1 MEEVGSDQV
10 MGSLIYSINTRH
22 LGCVLIHVQRD
33 RKRENEW
40 MNDYWCAYQETLFH
54 ILHIDIYYALMQ
66 FQLPLRGFSPGA
78 YLTWN
83 LVTSMENLRGMIKTQ
98 NIALYTELLNSI
110 NVRMLNWLQNMLE
123 ILSSFYSV
131 WNLKEFIYWYHLL
144 EVIVWF

>member
-40 MNDYWCAYQETLFH
+40 TTIDVLTRKHSSIFC
-54 ILHIDIYYALMQ
+54 ILIIYYALMQ

-110 NVRMLNWLQNMLE
+110 NVRMLNWLQNILE
-123 ILSSFYSV
+123 ILSSFYWV
-131 WNLKEFIYWYHLL
+131 WNLKEYFYWYNLL